1 MRKITIKLM
10 ILSII
15 LLVSI
20 SGTVLGY
27 ANYTTNGTVNNT
39 VEATVN
45 VTEAPTDTNT
55 ADATVNGTE
64 AEGTATSTPEEVVA
78 TAESTYP
85 QETSVPEEPVATPK
99 SPGFGSVIS
108 VVVLLLAMYVGKRK

>member
-10 ILSII
+10 VLSII

-20 SGTVLGY
+20 SSTVLGY
-27 ANYTTNGTVNNT
+27 TNYTTNGTVNNT

-45 VTEAPTDTNT
+45 VTGASTDTNT

-64 AEGTATSTPEEVVA
+64 AEGAATSTPEEVVA
-78 TAESTYP
+78 TTESTYP
-85 QETSVPEEPVATPK
+85 HGTSIPEKPVATPK
-99 SPGFGSVIS
+99 SPGFGSVVS
-108 VVVLLLAMYVGKRK
+108 VVVLLLAMYVCKRK